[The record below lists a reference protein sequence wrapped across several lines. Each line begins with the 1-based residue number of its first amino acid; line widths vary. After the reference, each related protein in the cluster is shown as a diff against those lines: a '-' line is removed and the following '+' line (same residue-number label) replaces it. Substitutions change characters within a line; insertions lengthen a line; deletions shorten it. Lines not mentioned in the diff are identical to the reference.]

1 MKLSR
6 AEFFCFTA
14 KMKRAVIFY
23 LLANP
28 AETAYL
34 SVRDGS
40 LSNAARLVEIRR
52 RKVAVHTFLEVVPSR
67 AAKTAFAL
75 ALSKAITFFCLD

>member
-6 AEFFCFTA
+6 AKFFQVFRQ
-14 KMKRAVIFY
+14 KIERAVIFY

-34 SVRDGS
+34 SVRDQE
-40 LSNAARLVEIRR
+40 LSNALWLVEFRQ
-52 RKVAVHTFLEVVPSR
+52 RKVAIHTFFGRSQAWLLRLPSR
-67 AAKTAFAL
+67 WNY
-75 ALSKAITFFCLD
+75 